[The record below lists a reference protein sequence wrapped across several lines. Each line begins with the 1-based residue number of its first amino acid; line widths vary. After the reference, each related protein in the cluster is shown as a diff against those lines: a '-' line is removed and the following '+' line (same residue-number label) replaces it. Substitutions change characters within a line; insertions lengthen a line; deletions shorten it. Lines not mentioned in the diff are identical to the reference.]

1 MLEYAFMRR
10 ALLAGILLA
19 IALPLVGTSL
29 VLRRTSMTG
38 DALSHASLAGVAGGL
53 VAGLDPVLGALVAC
67 VIASLGMEVVRRRLP
82 RHADVAIAVAS
93 ATGAGLAGV
102 LSSAKGN
109 SAGLDSFLF
118 GSIVAISEEEQLMVV
133 GLAAVV
139 VVLALLFRREVFMMS
154 LDEGIAATAGVRTV
168 PVGFVLAVVTGVV
181 VSIAA
186 RVIGSLVVS
195 SMLVIPVAAAMQ
207 VARSYRGTIVWAV
220 GVSLFSTVTGLVA
233 SYYLGAKPGGAIVLV
248 CVAIMGVLSLVSA
261 LRRR

>member
-53 VAGLDPVLGALVAC
+53 VAGVDPVLGALVAC
-67 VIASLGMEVVRRRLP
+67 VIASLGMEAVRRRLP

-139 VVLALLFRREVFMMS
+139 VILALLSRREVFMMS
-154 LDEGIAATAGVRTV
+154 LDEGIAATAGVHTV
-168 PVGFVLAVVTGVV
+168 AVGFVLAVVTGVV

>member
-53 VAGLDPVLGALVAC
+53 VAGVDPVLGALVAC
-67 VIASLGMEVVRRRLP
+67 VIASLGMEAVRRRLP

-139 VVLALLFRREVFMMS
+139 VILALLFRREVFMMS
-154 LDEGIAATAGVRTV
+154 LDEGIAATAGVHTV
-168 PVGFVLAVVTGVV
+168 AVGFVLAVVTGVV

>member
-10 ALLAGILLA
+10 ALLAGVLLA
-19 IALPLVGTSL
+19 VALPLVGTAL

-53 VAGLDPVLGALVAC
+53 VAGVDPVLGALVAC

-118 GSIVAISEEEQLMVV
+118 GSIVAISEEEQLMVA
-133 GLAAVV
+133 GLATV
-139 VVLALLFRREVFMMS
+139 VVLLAVLFRREVFMMS

-168 PVGFVLAVVTGVV
+168 PVGFALAVVTGVV

>member
-53 VAGLDPVLGALVAC
+53 VAGVDPVLGALVAC
-67 VIASLGMEVVRRRLP
+67 VIASLGMEAVRRRLP

-139 VVLALLFRREVFMMS
+139 VILALLFRREVFMMS
-154 LDEGIAATAGVRTV
+154 LDEGIAATAGVHTV
-168 PVGFVLAVVTGVV
+168 AVGFVLAVVTGVV

-248 CVAIMGVLSLVSA
+248 CVAIMGMLSLVSA

>member
-10 ALLAGILLA
+10 ALLAGLLLA
-19 IALPLVGTSL
+19 VALPLVGTSL

-53 VAGLDPVLGALVAC
+53 VANIDPVLGALLAC

-82 RHADVAIAVAS
+82 RHADVAIAVVS

-109 SAGLDSFLF
+109 AAGLDSFLF
-118 GSIVAISEEEQLMVV
+118 GSIVAISAEESLMVCA
-133 GLAAVV
+133 LAAVV
-139 VVLALLFRREVFMMS
+139 VLLAVLFRREVFMMS
-154 LDEGIAATAGVRTV
+154 LDEGIAATAGVRTGV
-168 PVGFVLAVVTGVV
+168 LGFALAVVTGVV

-207 VARSYRGTIVWAV
+207 VARSYRGTIAWSV
-220 GVSLFSTVTGLVA
+220 GISVTSVLAGLCA

-248 CVAIMGVLSLVSA
+248 CVAFMGVLALVG
-261 LRRR
+261 RKR